1 MARCAE
7 HVRATTLATDVGPID
22 GGPVYVVVLQTESQ
36 LQGFA
41 LGATWHGAGGD
52 PAVQF
57 SLLQNGRRPLRWT
70 RVSDNAFELES
81 LGKPFL
87 TGPFELV
94 SRAHAEEL
102 RLPQPM
108 RTSLFEVRDMLDSG
122 DELRKLRFTF
132 VHSLDDPALRFV
144 APRDGRLLRMQPPA
158 VGETLEL
165 PAPVPALP
173 FVP

>member
-1 MARCAE
+1 MAHFAE
-7 HVRATTLATDVGPID
+7 HVRTTSLATDVGPI
-22 GGPVYVVVLQTESQ
+22 GAGPVYVVVLQTESQ

-57 SLLQNGRRPLRWT
+57 SLLQNGPRPLRWT
-70 RVSDNAFELES
+70 RLSEFEFELES

-87 TGPFELV
+87 SGPFEFVYLA
-94 SRAHAEEL
+94 REEEL
-102 RLPQPM
+102 RVPPPA
-108 RTSLFEVRDMLDSG
+108 RTSLFEVRAEPHPSG
-122 DELRKLRFTF
+122 ELRKLRFTF
-132 VHSLDDPALRFV
+132 ERSLDDPALRFV
-144 APRDGRLLRMQPPA
+144 APSNGRLSRVPPPA
-158 VGETLEL
+158 VGETVEL